1 MKKDK
6 SYYKLIVAIIY
17 FVLVVFC
24 GFNKFIDFMQDGIIR
39 LSFNTLDIIGAYPVI
54 LGGILLIYGSSTK
67 KKIANL
73 IAYIISF
80 IGYAITF
87 IKLYGVLNSLNGLL
101 EYKLY
106 PCFYLYIVAALILVI
121 SIFISSNNENNI
133 NSNETPE
140 ELKNIDP
147 NSFLICNILLGIKEI
162 PYNEVI
168 LLKKDND
175 NLTLEYK
182 SNEQVNKKAIPISN
196 IQNITYTTDVSMNYQ
211 ISEENIETA
220 NLLLS
225 VSLFGATLAG
235 YGAYK
240 LINNL
245 TEDYTK
251 ENINI
256 CYVVTIKYNDNEE
269 HEIKLMTKTEP
280 QNFIANIK

>member
-1 MKKDK
+1 MKKEK
-6 SYYKLIVAIIY
+6 SNYKFILSIIY

-24 GFNKFIDFMQDGIIR
+24 GFNKFIDFMQDGITY

-54 LGGILLIYGSSTK
+54 LGGILLIYGISTK
-67 KKIANL
+67 KKTVNL
-73 IAYIISF
+73 IAYVLSF
-80 IGYAITF
+80 IGYSITF
-87 IKLYGVLNSLNGLL
+87 IKLYGVLNSLDGLL
-101 EYKLY
+101 EYRLY
-106 PCFYLYIVAALILVI
+106 PCFYLYIVAAIILVI
-121 SIFISSNNENNI
+121 SIFINTENNI

-147 NSFLICNILLGIKEI
+147 NSFLICNMLLGIKEI

-168 LLKKDND
+168 LLKKDN
-175 NLTLEYK
+175 NILSLEYK
-182 SNEQVNKKAIPISN
+182 SNEQVHKKTIPISS
-196 IQNITYTTDVSMNYQ
+196 IQNIAYVSDVSMNYQ

-225 VSLFGATLAG
+225 VSLFGASLVG
-235 YGAYK
+235 LGAYK

-256 CYVVTIKYNDNEE
+256 CYVVTFKYNDGEE
-269 HEIKLMTKTEP
+269 HEIKLMTKTDP